1 MSKPVRHSQSYM
13 NRSLILLSICLSFL
27 IPVCAQNVETVKQI
41 SQAEPFRLESGVSFS
56 ASVPPSAQL
65 TTERRGS
72 VTDDVAEA
80 IEIINKSYAGAK
92 KTETSKLIHNAVD
105 GMLQTLDPHSAFFD
119 KGEYAELLDEENSEY
134 YGIGATIANFK
145 RDGKIETYVLAT
157 SPGSAA
163 ARAGLRFGDRI
174 EEVDGE
180 DVSEASSDI
189 VRDKVRGPA
198 GSQVRVVVE
207 RAASGKLDKI
217 TLTRGRVPYATVS
230 DAYLLRPGVGYIDLT
245 EGFNFTTSA
254 EFGRALVELRKNG
267 MESLIVDVRG
277 NPGGVLDQAVKIA
290 EKFLPAGDVIVTQ
303 KGRSRADN
311 RVWRSANANPE
322 KAAVVLLVD
331 RDSASASEVVAG
343 ALQDH
348 DRAMIVG
355 EKTFG
360 KGLVQSVMDL
370 PAGAGLTLTTAR
382 YFTPSGRSIQRDYS
396 DGSLYAYFN
405 RQAGGDPSKF
415 KAAETDSRRKVY
427 GGDGITPDEV
437 VGGQLY
443 TRDQSDL
450 LDPTFFFVREALYGQ
465 HKSINGTTVGP
476 VSDSVGQGKRL
487 SAEFAV
493 YFKQRG
499 GWELNSESLD
509 RESDFIAARINY
521 YLALARSGSGQAR
534 REDLKHDPAIAR
546 AIDLLPRAAELA
558 RAARRT
564 VRAANQK

>member
-1 MSKPVRHSQSYM
+1 
-13 NRSLILLSICLSFL
+13 
-27 IPVCAQNVETVKQI
+27 
-41 SQAEPFRLESGVSFS
+41 
-56 ASVPPSAQL
+56 
-65 TTERRGS
+65 
-72 VTDDVAEA
+72 
-80 IEIINKSYAGAK
+80 
-92 KTETSKLIHNAVD
+92 
-105 GMLQTLDPHSAFFD
+105 
-119 KGEYAELLDEENSEY
+119 
-134 YGIGATIANFK
+134 
-145 RDGKIETYVLAT
+145 
-157 SPGSAA
+157 
-163 ARAGLRFGDRI
+163 
-174 EEVDGE
+174 
-180 DVSEASSDI
+180 
-189 VRDKVRGPA
+189 
-198 GSQVRVVVE
+198 
-207 RAASGKLDKI
+207 
-217 TLTRGRVPYATVS
+217 
-230 DAYLLRPGVGYIDLT
+230 
-245 EGFNFTTSA
+245 
-254 EFGRALVELRKNG
+254 